1 MTDRKRTQN
10 LDTEVTLSPE
20 RKSML
25 NSIQQYRIQ
34 ANYVNR
40 RLSIYNLHQIK
51 VVPEDNKIEQ
61 KAYSIFGE
69 NATDYANNSAKPLKS
84 MQYFS
89 KVLAVIFAILAI
101 AIAVVAVGFLFYGV
115 SFMPLIL
122 KVAVVVLGIGLVF
135 LIVREFLL

>member
-40 RLSIYNLHQIK
+40 RLSIYNLHK
-51 VVPEDNKIEQ
+51 VEVVPEDNKIEQ

-89 KVLAVIFAILAI
+89 KVLTVIFAILAI
-101 AIAVVAVGFLFYGV
+101 AIAVVAVGFLFYGF